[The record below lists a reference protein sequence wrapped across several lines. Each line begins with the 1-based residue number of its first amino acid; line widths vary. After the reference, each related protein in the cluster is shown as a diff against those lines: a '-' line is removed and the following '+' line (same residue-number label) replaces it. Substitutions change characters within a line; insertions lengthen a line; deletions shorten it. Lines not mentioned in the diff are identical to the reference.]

1 MEKEF
6 DVVKLIRS
14 VRNVK
19 AYVTKVLMDDKHK
32 IAVQNG
38 LKTVID
44 IDDIREETPS
54 DSDSDAEA
62 QQALD
67 ETHVENQLVLGM
79 RQIVNKVQA
88 A

>member
-32 IAVQNG
+32 IAV
-38 LKTVID
+38 
-44 IDDIREETPS
+44 
-54 DSDSDAEA
+54 
-62 QQALD
+62 
-67 ETHVENQLVLGM
+67 
-79 RQIVNKVQA
+79 
-88 A
+88 